1 MIQYS
6 VVCMRAAQIWYSIY
20 SLCYVFHRRFP
31 EGLQALVFMYV
42 RLCYMYAIR
51 FTLLAMQA
59 AAAAQ
64 SCTAASGSV
73 SVTPGAIYLVLPTAA
88 V

>member
-1 MIQYS
+1 M
-6 VVCMRAAQIWYSIY
+6 
-20 SLCYVFHRRFP
+20 
-31 EGLQALVFMYV
+31 
-42 RLCYMYAIR
+42 
-51 FTLLAMQA
+51 LLAMQAAA

-73 SVTPGAIYLVLPTAA
+73 SVTPGSMYLVLPTAA